1 MGSRVALNHL
11 LHGRIAEFHT
21 AYVSGMTNHSI
32 WKPIL
37 HAYVDEKGRAK
48 QQLEEAAINA
58 MVLAGEDPNLDWW
71 GDTPLSVAFNWQ
83 MSEQSIRCLA
93 CVSDPSVSAKSVLQY
108 LLREMDLNGLML
120 FLCVWGCV
128 PVGVNALHMA
138 FEEGLH
144 SPLLPSV
151 LKLLLQNGSNVNELD
166 SRTGRTVLHRIA
178 CVPVGTNDCQNE
190 IVRILLAHGADITV
204 LDLFNDTAYRLWL
217 GVEPHD
223 EHVGDVLREHVSA
236 LT

>member
-1 MGSRVALNHL
+1 
-11 LHGRIAEFHT
+11 
-21 AYVSGMTNHSI
+21 MTNHSI

-48 QQLEEAAINA
+48 QELEEAAINA

-83 MSEQSIRCLA
+83 MSERSIRCLA
-93 CVSDPSVSAKSVLQY
+93 SVSDPLVSAKSVLQY
-108 LLREMDLNGLML
+108 LLSEMDLNGLML

-128 PVGVNALHMA
+128 PAGVNALHMA
-138 FEEGLH
+138 FEEGLR

-151 LKLLLQNGSNVNELD
+151 LRLLLQNGSNVNELD

-178 CVPVGTNDCQNE
+178 CVPVGMNDCQDE
-190 IVRILLAHGADITV
+190 IVRILLAHRADITIQ
-204 LDLFNDTAYRLWL
+204 DMFNDMAYRLWL
-217 GVEPHD
+217 GVEP
-223 EHVGDVLREHVSA
+223 SA
-236 LT
+236 TWSYR